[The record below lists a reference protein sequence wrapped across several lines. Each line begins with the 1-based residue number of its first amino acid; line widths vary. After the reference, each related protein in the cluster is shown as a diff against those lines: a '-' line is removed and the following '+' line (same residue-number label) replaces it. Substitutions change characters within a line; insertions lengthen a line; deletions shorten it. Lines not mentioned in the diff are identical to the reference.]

1 MALLVPARCRVAPPL
16 RWADPV
22 RAPPP
27 PPAAAFQA
35 APAAASCLRRWAGG
49 RPIWRPP
56 RGGAGR
62 RPRLA
67 GARRGPC
74 PPARL
79 QSPGVA
85 AAGEGVCLPSRSALP
100 DAPGQDAAASWPS
113 SASASASRGPAWNR
127 GGNRVLGERGGQG
140 ASGPARFW
148 YPLLVKP
155 RARFA
160 LLGGLFTRLC
170 EDS

>member
-1 MALLVPARCRVAPPL
+1 MALPVPARGHVAPPL

-22 RAPPP
+22 RAPPLW
-27 PPAAAFQA
+27 PAAAFQA
-35 APAAASCLRRWAGG
+35 APAAVSCLRCWAGG
-49 RPIWRPP
+49 RPIWRPQ

-67 GARRGPC
+67 GARSGPC

-100 DAPGQDAAASWPS
+100 DALGQDAAASRPS
-113 SASASASRGPAWNR
+113 
-127 GGNRVLGERGGQG
+127 
-140 ASGPARFW
+140 
-148 YPLLVKP
+148 
-155 RARFA
+155 
-160 LLGGLFTRLC
+160 
-170 EDS
+170 